1 MKSGC
6 WSCGP
11 DADVA
16 RRRDAESF
24 GKIRRHITVSRERE
38 EGEACVE
45 DRGGVCRLGKRLD
58 ACGDLAGSSEVC
70 VVRHEVNAAY
80 EVAGDDDSSCTP
92 QADLVARCRGSGG

>member
-24 GKIRRHITVSRERE
+24 GKIRRHIAVSRERE
-38 EGEACVE
+38 KGEAGVE
-45 DRGGVCRLGKRLD
+45 DRGGVRCFCERLD
-58 ACGDLAGSSEVC
+58 ACGDLAGGSEVC

-80 EVAGDDDSSCTP
+80 EVAGDDGSACTP
-92 QADLVARCRGSGG
+92 QANLVA